1 MNGKRFTEEKARRSG
16 FYLALAVCLVAVGV
30 AAWSTYDA
38 VNSYVEPTAEE
49 SSLASQ
55 QAEDVRESQEA
66 KEEADAL
73 ANASSQAESAA
84 SQAAD
89 PEDTENDDPEAPR
102 TSSSQP
108 AQETAG
114 EVTQQAEPSP
124 ESQAP
129 ESSQSSESSQ
139 APQVPTN
146 APLYEISAEMI
157 WPVEGGEVLHA
168 YSAGAPVYSQTM
180 KDWRIHTGL
189 DISAQPQAPV
199 MACANGQVQE
209 VYTDSMLGNVA
220 LIEHGDYLFYYC
232 GLGEDFQVEA
242 GDVVAMG
249 QQIGVVTAVPY
260 EVAEEPHLHVEVRRD
275 GVAVD
280 PQPLLDNAQ

>member
-38 VNSYVEPTAEE
+38 VNSYVEPTTEE

-55 QAEDVRESQEA
+55 QAEDVRENP
-66 KEEADAL
+66 EEANAL
-73 ANASSQAESAA
+73 TNASSQAESAA

-129 ESSQSSESSQ
+129 ESSQ
-139 APQVPTN
+139 APQVPAN

-232 GLGEDFQVEA
+232 GLGEDFQVKA

-260 EVAEEPHLHVEVRRD
+260 EAAEEPHLHVEVRRD

>member
-55 QAEDVRESQEA
+55 QAEDVRENP
-66 KEEADAL
+66 EEANAL
-73 ANASSQAESAA
+73 TNASSQAESAA

-129 ESSQSSESSQ
+129 ESSQ
-139 APQVPTN
+139 APQVPAN

-189 DISAQPQAPV
+189 DITAQPQAPV

-260 EVAEEPHLHVEVRRD
+260 EAAEEPHLHIEVRRD

>member
-102 TSSSQP
+102 TASSQP

-114 EVTQQAEPSP
+114 EVTQQAESSP

-129 ESSQSSESSQ
+129 ESSPSSESSQ
-139 APQVPTN
+139 APQVPAN
-146 APLYEISAEMI
+146 APRYEISAEMI
-157 WPVEGGEVLHA
+157 WPVESGEVLHA

-260 EVAEEPHLHVEVRRD
+260 EAAEEPHLHIEVRRD

>member
-1 MNGKRFTEEKARRSG
+1 M
-16 FYLALAVCLVAVGV
+16 
-30 AAWSTYDA
+30 
-38 VNSYVEPTAEE
+38 
-49 SSLASQ
+49 
-55 QAEDVRESQEA
+55 
-66 KEEADAL
+66 
-73 ANASSQAESAA
+73 
-84 SQAAD
+84 
-89 PEDTENDDPEAPR
+89 
-102 TSSSQP
+102 P
-108 AQETAG
+108 A
-114 EVTQQAEPSP
+114 
-124 ESQAP
+124 
-129 ESSQSSESSQ
+129 
-139 APQVPTN
+139 N

-232 GLGEDFQVEA
+232 GLGEDFQVKA

-260 EVAEEPHLHVEVRRD
+260 EAAEEPHLLVEVRRD

>member
-38 VNSYVEPTAEE
+38 VNSYVEPTTEE

-55 QAEDVRESQEA
+55 QAEDVRENP
-66 KEEADAL
+66 EEANAL
-73 ANASSQAESAA
+73 TNASSQAESAA

-129 ESSQSSESSQ
+129 ESSQ
-139 APQVPTN
+139 APQVPAN

-260 EVAEEPHLHVEVRRD
+260 EAAEEPHLHIEVRRD

>member
-55 QAEDVRESQEA
+55 QAEDVRENP
-66 KEEADAL
+66 EEANAL

-129 ESSQSSESSQ
+129 ESSQ
-139 APQVPTN
+139 APQVPAN

-199 MACANGQVQE
+199 MACANGQVRE

-260 EVAEEPHLHVEVRRD
+260 EAAEEPHLHVEVRRD

-280 PQPLLDNAQ
+280 PQPLLDNTQ

>member
-55 QAEDVRESQEA
+55 QAEDVRENP
-66 KEEADAL
+66 EEANAL
-73 ANASSQAESAA
+73 TNASSQAESAA

-139 APQVPTN
+139 APQVPAN

-180 KDWRIHTGL
+180 KDWRIHK
-189 DISAQPQAPV
+189 
-199 MACANGQVQE
+199 
-209 VYTDSMLGNVA
+209 
-220 LIEHGDYLFYYC
+220 
-232 GLGEDFQVEA
+232 
-242 GDVVAMG
+242 
-249 QQIGVVTAVPY
+249 IGRA
-260 EVAEEPHLHVEVRRD
+260 HV
-275 GVAVD
+275 
-280 PQPLLDNAQ
+280 

>member
-89 PEDTENDDPEAPR
+89 PEDT
-102 TSSSQP
+102 
-108 AQETAG
+108 
-114 EVTQQAEPSP
+114 
-124 ESQAP
+124 
-129 ESSQSSESSQ
+129 
-139 APQVPTN
+139 
-146 APLYEISAEMI
+146 
-157 WPVEGGEVLHA
+157 
-168 YSAGAPVYSQTM
+168 
-180 KDWRIHTGL
+180 
-189 DISAQPQAPV
+189 
-199 MACANGQVQE
+199 
-209 VYTDSMLGNVA
+209 
-220 LIEHGDYLFYYC
+220 
-232 GLGEDFQVEA
+232 
-242 GDVVAMG
+242 
-249 QQIGVVTAVPY
+249 
-260 EVAEEPHLHVEVRRD
+260 
-275 GVAVD
+275 
-280 PQPLLDNAQ
+280 

>member
-38 VNSYVEPTAEE
+38 VNSYVEPTTEE

-66 KEEADAL
+66 KEEADTL

-102 TSSSQP
+102 TASSQP

-114 EVTQQAEPSP
+114 EVTQQAESSP

-129 ESSQSSESSQ
+129 ESSPSSESSQ
-139 APQVPTN
+139 APQVPAN

-157 WPVEGGEVLHA
+157 WPVESGEVLHA

-260 EVAEEPHLHVEVRRD
+260 EAAEEPHLHIEVRRD

>member
-73 ANASSQAESAA
+73 TNASSQAESAA

-114 EVTQQAEPSP
+114 EVAQQAEPSP

-139 APQVPTN
+139 APQVPAN

-260 EVAEEPHLHVEVRRD
+260 EAAEEPHLHVEVRRD

>member
-55 QAEDVRESQEA
+55 QAEDVRENP
-66 KEEADAL
+66 EEANAL

-129 ESSQSSESSQ
+129 ESSQ
-139 APQVPTN
+139 APQVPAN

-199 MACANGQVQE
+199 MACANGQVRE

-260 EVAEEPHLHVEVRRD
+260 EAAEEPHLHIEVRRD

>member
-1 MNGKRFTEEKARRSG
+1 MNGKRFTEEKTRRSG

-55 QAEDVRESQEA
+55 QAEDVRENP
-66 KEEADAL
+66 EEANAL
-73 ANASSQAESAA
+73 TNASSQAESAA

-129 ESSQSSESSQ
+129 ESSLSSESSQ
-139 APQVPTN
+139 APQVPAN
-146 APLYEISAEMI
+146 APLYEIGAEMI

-260 EVAEEPHLHVEVRRD
+260 EAAEEPHLHVEVRRD

>member
-55 QAEDVRESQEA
+55 QAEDVRENP
-66 KEEADAL
+66 EEANAL

-108 AQETAG
+108 AQETVG

-129 ESSQSSESSQ
+129 ESSQ
-139 APQVPTN
+139 APQVPAN

-199 MACANGQVQE
+199 MACANGQVRE

-232 GLGEDFQVEA
+232 GLGEGFQVEA

-260 EVAEEPHLHVEVRRD
+260 EAAEEPHLHIEVRRD

>member
-66 KEEADAL
+66 KEEADVL
-73 ANASSQAESAA
+73 TNASSQAESAA

-108 AQETAG
+108 TQETAG

-139 APQVPTN
+139 APQVPVN

-189 DISAQPQAPV
+189 DITAQPQAPV

-260 EVAEEPHLHVEVRRD
+260 EAAEEPHLHIEVRRD

>member
-55 QAEDVRESQEA
+55 QAEDVRENP
-66 KEEADAL
+66 EEANAL

-108 AQETAG
+108 AQETVG

-129 ESSQSSESSQ
+129 ESSQ
-139 APQVPTN
+139 APQVPAN

-260 EVAEEPHLHVEVRRD
+260 EAAEEPHLHIEVRRD

>member
-66 KEEADAL
+66 KEEADTL

-129 ESSQSSESSQ
+129 ENSPSSESSQ
-139 APQVPTN
+139 APQVPAN

-199 MACANGQVQE
+199 IACANGQVQE

-260 EVAEEPHLHVEVRRD
+260 EAAEEPHLHVEVRRD

>member
-139 APQVPTN
+139 APQVPAN
-146 APLYEISAEMI
+146 APLYEISTEMI

-260 EVAEEPHLHVEVRRD
+260 EAAEEPHLHVEVRRD

>member
-55 QAEDVRESQEA
+55 QAEDVRENP
-66 KEEADAL
+66 EEANAL
-73 ANASSQAESAA
+73 TNASSQAESAA

-114 EVTQQAEPSP
+114 EVTQQAEPLRRVRLQRTAHPQRAVRPPGACQRSP
-124 ESQAP
+124 
-129 ESSQSSESSQ
+129 
-139 APQVPTN
+139 V
-146 APLYEISAEMI
+146 
-157 WPVEGGEVLHA
+157 
-168 YSAGAPVYSQTM
+168 
-180 KDWRIHTGL
+180 
-189 DISAQPQAPV
+189 
-199 MACANGQVQE
+199 
-209 VYTDSMLGNVA
+209 
-220 LIEHGDYLFYYC
+220 
-232 GLGEDFQVEA
+232 
-242 GDVVAMG
+242 
-249 QQIGVVTAVPY
+249 
-260 EVAEEPHLHVEVRRD
+260 
-275 GVAVD
+275 
-280 PQPLLDNAQ
+280 

>member
-55 QAEDVRESQEA
+55 QAEDVRENP
-66 KEEADAL
+66 EEANAL

-108 AQETAG
+108 AQE
-114 EVTQQAEPSP
+114 
-124 ESQAP
+124 
-129 ESSQSSESSQ
+129 
-139 APQVPTN
+139 
-146 APLYEISAEMI
+146 
-157 WPVEGGEVLHA
+157 
-168 YSAGAPVYSQTM
+168 
-180 KDWRIHTGL
+180 
-189 DISAQPQAPV
+189 
-199 MACANGQVQE
+199 
-209 VYTDSMLGNVA
+209 
-220 LIEHGDYLFYYC
+220 
-232 GLGEDFQVEA
+232 
-242 GDVVAMG
+242 
-249 QQIGVVTAVPY
+249 IGRA
-260 EVAEEPHLHVEVRRD
+260 HV
-275 GVAVD
+275 
-280 PQPLLDNAQ
+280 